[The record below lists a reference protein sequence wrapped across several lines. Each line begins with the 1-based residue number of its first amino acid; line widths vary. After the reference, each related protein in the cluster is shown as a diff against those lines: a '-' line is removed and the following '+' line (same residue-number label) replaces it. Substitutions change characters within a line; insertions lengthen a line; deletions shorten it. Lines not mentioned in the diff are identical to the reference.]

1 MVQAEIQVP
10 DTVEFQSKFFTALKD
25 AYFFKDDLSGE
36 CRMSMSLGNKTAA
49 VKLDTL
55 KSELKLSD
63 GDPDAVMLEFV
74 AKSLDYLR
82 ALHVGDAVPN
92 ELKTGE
98 ASWDV
103 SDKHRKIAQTRLSMQ
118 LVSWMAGDEEVV
130 CDRTQL
136 EMIADEPA
144 MKAKINAAFT
154 EAAKQVGIAEDN
166 KEEMISLIAGLAEE
180 FAYIEALRD
189 QFDHLSVV
197 ETRIGQLADLYRHDH
212 GVMETVTQVRKL
224 CDGPMSRF
232 RERFEEIDAQ
242 TGEIIAVIKNM
253 ASQVKF
259 IRDPRDDLFRRFWAW
274 NEIATKWHDC
284 PARRSRTC
292 EALLAETYRF
302 LAQRFLPQH
311 EWALFTK
318 AQETAKNRASESV
331 WS

>member
-1 MVQAEIQVP
+1 M
-10 DTVEFQSKFFTALKD
+10 
-25 AYFFKDDLSGE
+25 
-36 CRMSMSLGNKTAA
+36 
-49 VKLDTL
+49 LDT
-55 KSELKLSD
+55 SSPPNRISD
-63 GDPDAVMLEFV
+63 DDRDALHVLP
-74 AKSLDYLR
+74 LR
-82 ALHVGDAVPN
+82 ALDLETRVLREARMIKNNSVRSVI
-92 ELKTGE
+92 ELFSGNGIGSGQLNIEDLPGE
-98 ASWDV
+98 FGWEIMDPPKDFLLLRQLALLPSFDV
-103 SDKHRKIAQTRLSMQ
+103 CSL
-118 LVSWMAGDEEVV
+118 
-130 CDRTQL
+130 RTSL
-136 EMIADEPA
+136 RELGIKVNDMIADEPA

-189 QFDHLSVV
+189 QFDHLCVV

-253 ASQVKF
+253 AAQVKF
-259 IRDPRDDLFRRFWAW
+259 IRDARDDLFRRFWAW
-274 NEIATKWHDC
+274 NDIAAKWHDC
-284 PARRSRTC
+284 PARRSRSC

-318 AQETAKNRASESV
+318 AQETTKNRASESV